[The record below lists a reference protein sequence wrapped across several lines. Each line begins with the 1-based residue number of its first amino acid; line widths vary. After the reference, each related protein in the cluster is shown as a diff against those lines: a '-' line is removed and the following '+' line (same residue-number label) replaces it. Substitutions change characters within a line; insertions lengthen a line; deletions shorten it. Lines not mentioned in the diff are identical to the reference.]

1 MAKRSKPR
9 SDEPDLS
16 HIIPGLRSL
25 AVPIAELV
33 PDPTNPVR
41 HNEKNLAAIRGSLA
55 KFGQRLPVVVRSE
68 GMIVEKGNGVVEAAR
83 QLGWTHIA
91 RVLVDD
97 DNVTAT
103 SFAIAD
109 NRCSDLHRWDEDVM
123 EQLIRD
129 VDSGNEDLQQM
140 YADLAKD
147 LGIAIVEAGAAGESD
162 ETPPEPAEL
171 PDKYQI
177 IVTCKDESMQAEL
190 LERLSKEG
198 LECRALIA

>member
-177 IVTCKDESMQAEL
+177 IVTCEDESMQAEL